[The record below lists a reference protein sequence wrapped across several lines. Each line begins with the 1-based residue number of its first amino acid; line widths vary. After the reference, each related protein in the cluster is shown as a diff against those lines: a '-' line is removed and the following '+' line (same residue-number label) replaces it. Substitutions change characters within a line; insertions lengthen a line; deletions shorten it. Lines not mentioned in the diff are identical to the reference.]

1 MLEFGPT
8 LKLGSFEFLRLY
20 NCTPTIYGLVKLL
33 AEEANREAFQKD
45 LSFYNHKIA
54 CF

>member
-8 LKLGSFEFLRLY
+8 LKLWSFEFLR
-20 NCTPTIYGLVKLL
+20 CTPTIYGLVKLL